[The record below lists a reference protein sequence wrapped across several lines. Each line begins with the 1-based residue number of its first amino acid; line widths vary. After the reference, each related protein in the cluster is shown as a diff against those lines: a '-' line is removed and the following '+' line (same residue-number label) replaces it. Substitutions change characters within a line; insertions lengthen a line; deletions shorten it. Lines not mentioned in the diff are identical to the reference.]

1 VKNEWGREVTWTVG
15 ARAAGNITLGTQLH
29 LAEKNFAVTGAIIWN
44 NLPADLRLHSQSLLS
59 FGQKLKQYL
68 FEP

>member
-1 VKNEWGREVTWTVG
+1 MGEGGNLDSWGEGGWKYYTWHTT
-15 ARAAGNITLGTQLH
+15 TLGR
-29 LAEKNFAVTGAIIWN
+29 KNFAVTGAIIWN

-59 FGQKLKQYL
+59 FAQKLKQYL